1 VPRILITGFCALPGP
16 NRAGV
21 QMRHVLHALSQHHK
35 VDVLVLRHHD
45 QAYVERQG
53 SARLLRV
60 PVSDDH
66 PRAQVEAFRR
76 ALRRQLEGSEY
87 DIVHVRDGW
96 SGIPVLEMRPQLEYS
111 VVFDAARA
119 PLAES
124 PIIDM
129 DLGAELVRAEQA
141 CLASADLILAATEA
155 ARSVVDRDRQEHVHV
170 VPPGVDV
177 NLFDWDEPDPGPPL
191 ILYAGSLEPGRGVRV
206 LLRAMAYVVRQVD
219 ARLILA
225 GAMTEDFRASLEGA
239 IVDMGL
245 AGRVDLPG
253 EINHTRMP
261 ALIARATVCVAP
273 SAPETR
279 TQPMAL
285 YPTKLLEYM
294 ACRRAVIAPRRG
306 TTAMLMR
313 SGTHGLLF
321 NPGDPVD
328 LSRNILMLLG
338 DAETRVRLAEGGYQ
352 LVRQNH
358 AASATRRSL
367 CKAYQILLERMPSR
381 SSRFG
386 TDMAVGMTAGEP
398 SDSLGLAPAAELSDH
413 TDEYESPFGPREYG
427 VRESTHNPGDIT
439 AVEQLLGDKAQER
452 EPGWTVA
459 AEGGTVTTAALPA
472 EPSEHTE
479 VGSRPVSAAVEVAAE
494 PTMFTQATDLNAE
507 RDDDGWVVNEGWRS
521 LHDAADEDEGTPIQ
535 GVSAR
540 PPTSLTENRFVAG
553 ELEVRDPPSSGPSE
567 APGSSA
573 PVVDF
578 DDGTSFTAVSAL
590 LGGLNDDTDG
600 AGRDEP

>member
-1 VPRILITGFCALPGP
+1 
-16 NRAGV
+16 
-21 QMRHVLHALSQHHK
+21 MRHVLHALSQHHK

-129 DLGAELVRAEQA
+129 DLGAELVRAEQT
-141 CLASADLILAATEA
+141 CLASADLILVATEA
-155 ARSVVDRDRQEHVHV
+155 ARAVVDRDRQEQVHV

-177 NLFDWDEPDPGPPL
+177 NLFDWDEPDPGPPV
-191 ILYAGSLEPGRGVRV
+191 ILYAGSLEAGRGVRV

-219 ARLILA
+219 ARLVLA

-245 AGRVDLPG
+245 AGRVDLAG
-253 EINHTRMP
+253 EISHTRMP

-338 DAETRVRLAEGGYQ
+338 DAEARARLAEGGYQ

-367 CKAYQILLERMPSR
+367 CKAYQLLLERMPSR

-386 TDMAVGMTAGEP
+386 TDMAVGMPPGEP

-459 AEGGTVTTAALPA
+459 TEGGTVTTAALPV

-479 VGSRPVSAAVEVAAE
+479 VGSRSLPAVAEAAAE
-494 PTMFTQATDLNAE
+494 PTMFTHATDLDAD

-521 LHDAADEDEGTPIQ
+521 LHEGADEDEGTPIQ

-553 ELEVRDPPSSGPSE
+553 ELEVREPPSSGPAETS
-567 APGSSA
+567 GSSA
-573 PVVDF
+573 PVVDLEA
-578 DDGTSFTAVSAL
+578 DLEEGNSFTAVSTL

-600 AGRDEP
+600 AGRDEPG